1 MSMIQDKYNDEVKA
15 SLMKEFGYSSIMQVP
30 QLDKIVINMGLG
42 GAVTNN
48 KLIEEA
54 AEELKMISGQKPMV
68 CTAKKSIAGFK
79 LREEVP
85 IGLKVTLR
93 GNQMWNFLD
102 KLVAIALPRVRD
114 FHGINAK
121 SFDGKGNYT
130 LGISEHIIFS
140 EIDYDKVNK
149 IKGMDISFV
158 TTAATNKEGLALL
171 SGLGMPFQKKG
182 E

>member
-68 CTAKKSIAGFK
+68 CIAKKSIAGFK

-93 GNQMWNFLD
+93 GNQMWNFID

-114 FHGINAK
+114 FRGINSKA
-121 SFDGKGNYT
+121 FDGRGNYT
-130 LGISEHIIFS
+130 LGINEHIIFS
-140 EIDYDKVNK
+140 EIEYDKVNK
-149 IKGMDISFV
+149 IKGMDITFV
-158 TTAATNKEGLALL
+158 TTAETNEEGLALL

>member
-1 MSMIQDKYNDEVKA
+1 MIQDKYNDEVKA

-54 AEELKMISGQKPMV
+54 AEELKMISGQKPSV
-68 CTAKKSIAGFK
+68 CIAKKSIAGFK

-93 GNQMWNFLD
+93 GNQMWNFID

-114 FHGINAK
+114 FRGINSKA
-121 SFDGKGNYT
+121 FDGRGNYT
-130 LGISEHIIFS
+130 LGVNEHIIFS
-140 EIDYDKVNK
+140 EIEYDKVNK
-149 IKGMDISFV
+149 IKGMDITFV
-158 TTAATNKEGLALL
+158 TTAETNEEGLALL